1 MELIILLP
9 TLTILTCNKLG
20 ATRSYT
26 MLFQPIILLPVFIAA
41 FYAKY
46 WSFYGDLF
54 VLHS

>member
-20 ATRSYT
+20 ATRSYN
-26 MLFQPIILLPVFIAA
+26 MLFQPIILFPVCIAA

-46 WSFYGDLF
+46 WSFYGDLY